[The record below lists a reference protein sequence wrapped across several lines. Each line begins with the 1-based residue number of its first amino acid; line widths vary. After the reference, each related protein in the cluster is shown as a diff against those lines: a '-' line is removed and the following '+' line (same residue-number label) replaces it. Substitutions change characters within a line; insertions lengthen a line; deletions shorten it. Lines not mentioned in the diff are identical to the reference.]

1 MMKPDDKEI
10 LRKNPHLDPKRIAEL
25 EAFQARMEDAGV
37 DFKTKYLVEPAFGT
51 LASFA
56 RRR

>member
-1 MMKPDDKEI
+1 MMKPDEKEI
-10 LRKNPHLDPKRIAEL
+10 LRKNPRLDPKRIAEL

-37 DFKTKYLVEPAFGT
+37 DFRTKYLVESAFGT
-51 LASFA
+51 LASFT